1 MEDVLI
7 NFIQICRRCGLKV
20 SIAESLD
27 GARAAMVVGMKD
39 RPTFKAALRAALI
52 KRTKDMA
59 LFDQIFDAYFTD
71 RPSDIPI
78 EEMFGHGLPKPG
90 EGDDEFDEAMRRAME
105 EMGGMDD
112 LAKALLQG
120 NVQFI
125 TAEMLQHMTPEQLA
139 ELRSMFQRGQLVR
152 IVLDKMGWQKMQEQ
166 IRQLIE
172 QLMRQGDYE
181 AAQRVQER
189 LWELQELFPKWVASE
204 VNDRVEKQL
213 QSERPPKPVERDVM
227 DKDWGSYNEGEIR
240 AMEEI
245 VEQLARK
252 LRKEWSRRA
261 KAGGR
266 KRLDV
271 TRTMRTAMSTAGIP
285 MELRWKQRKRNRL
298 NIAVLC
304 DVSSSVR
311 TAARFMLQLV
321 YSLQQQRGR
330 VRSFVFIGDL
340 DEVTETF
347 ERKPIDEAVKIATSE
362 SGITY
367 WAHSDFGRTFRDFL
381 DNYGDAI
388 NSRTTVIVLGD
399 GRTNFYDPQYGALQ
413 EIKER
418 SRRVLWL
425 NPESE
430 WGWGTGD
437 SVAPQYARFCDR
449 MVECRNLNQLQEA
462 MEYLI
467 MQGV

>member
-1 MEDVLI
+1 VEDVLI

-27 GARAAMVVGMKD
+27 GARAASVIGMD
-39 RPTFKAALRAALI
+39 SRPLFKAALRAALI
-52 KRTKDMA
+52 KRTKDMP
-59 LFDQIFDAYFTD
+59 LFDQIFDAYFTST
-71 RPSDIPI
+71 PSDIPI
-78 EEMFGHGLPKPG
+78 EEMFGHGLPQEG
-90 EGDDEFDEAMRRAME
+90 EGDDAFDEAMRRAME

-112 LAKALLQG
+112 MAKALLQG

-125 TAEMLQHMTPEQLA
+125 TAEMLQHMSPEQLA
-139 ELRSMFQRGQLVR
+139 ELRSMFQRGQVVR
-152 IVLDKMGWQKMQEQ
+152 MVLDKMGWQKMQEQ

-172 QLMRQGDYE
+172 QLMKQGDYE

-189 LWELQELFPKWVASE
+189 LYELQELFPKWVKNE
-204 VNDRVEKQL
+204 VNDRIEKQL
-213 QSERPPKPVERDVM
+213 QPQRPPTPVQRDM
-227 DKDWGSYNEGEIR
+227 EEKDWASYNDAEIQ

-266 KRLDV
+266 KKLDV
-271 TRTMRTAMSTAGIP
+271 TRTMRQAMSTSGIP
-285 MELRWKQRKRNRL
+285 MELRWKQKKRNRL
-298 NIAVLC
+298 NLVLLC

-330 VRSFVFIGDL
+330 VRSFVFIGDI

-347 ERKPIDEAVKIATSE
+347 ERKPIDEAVRIATSE

-367 WAHSDFGRTFRDFL
+367 WAHSDFGRAFREFV
-381 DNYGDAI
+381 DNHGDAM

-399 GRTNFYDPQYGALQ
+399 GRINYYDPQYPALQ

-418 SRRVLWL
+418 SRRILWL
-425 NPESE
+425 NPEDENS
-430 WGWGTGD
+430 WGWGD
-437 SVAPQYARFCDR
+437 SYAPQYAQYCDR
-449 MVECRNLNQLQEA
+449 MVECRNLKQLQEA